1 MICVKDI
8 KKNHM
13 RRLSEGSCD
22 INTGIVFVDIINNM
36 EKIGDH
42 AYNIAQ
48 VMEYS
53 KVEKR
58 GNV

>member
-1 MICVKDI
+1 
-8 KKNHM
+8 M